1 VAVTITDLSLIEGRA
16 PNGEAGG
23 AIRSRGQLQLLR
35 VDLHDNLSTYRG
47 GAVAVDQG
55 RVSIESSTVQSNTSA
70 GGGAV
75 FLYRSSAAITGTL
88 FARNQG
94 SAIGAEQ
101 WSAAYITA
109 TQILSNTGRG
119 IDARSTDLALSGVQ
133 VAGNAAGGVALQGG
147 DLVISGSEIADN
159 RADEGAGIN
168 VVWGAALITDTLLA
182 RNEARRKGG
191 AVYIS
196 IIDEHFT
203 LKGGTLTGNSAPAG
217 VGIYVAG
224 GNVQVTASRI
234 LGNEGEHG
242 AALYF
247 DSMGDAVVA
256 DSCIVNNWV
265 TGGTGR
271 AVEMPSYNT
280 YYVSAPNN
288 WWGAADGPAGA
299 GSGSGDSVGERVIF
313 ANYKSLPPDGC
324 PLRSSSYVYL
334 PALNK

>member
-1 VAVTITDLSLIEGRA
+1 
-16 PNGEAGG
+16 
-23 AIRSRGQLQLLR
+23 
-35 VDLHDNLSTYRG
+35 
-47 GAVAVDQG
+47 
-55 RVSIESSTVQSNTSA
+55 
-70 GGGAV
+70 
-75 FLYRSSAAITGTL
+75 
-88 FARNQG
+88 
-94 SAIGAEQ
+94 
-101 WSAAYITA
+101 
-109 TQILSNTGRG
+109 
-119 IDARSTDLALSGVQ
+119 LSGVQ

-217 VGIYVAG
+217 AGIYVAG

-265 TGGTGR
+265 TGGAGR